1 MKRILRALGR
11 FSARVAVDVTVI
23 LALFVAVAFSATLT
37 LKDGLGNLYTYQ
49 VTVAGVNVISNTALC
64 DSTDGTICAKVS
76 GGGLAIGGQVAA
88 GTAIGGN
95 PLLDGCRA
103 QTAEQTAVLDGRQA
117 NAACD
122 TLGKRITAPYANK
135 ELFLSGKGTQTSTAA
150 TTIIAA
156 QGAGVKI
163 YVTSIQCGNSGSAP
177 STITLNDTSGLVMMN
192 PAGGGF
198 TTSLPVPLVVA
209 ANTALQ
215 FTPSSASTTQ
225 FCNAQG
231 YAGS

>member
-1 MKRILRALGR
+1 MMKRILRGLGR
-11 FSARVAVDVTVI
+11 VAIDVSVL
-23 LALFVAVAFSATLT
+23 LAIFAAIAYSATLT
-37 LKDGLGNLYTYQ
+37 LKDGLNNLYTYQ
-49 VTVAGVNVISNTALC
+49 VTVAGINVISNTAIC
-64 DSTDGTICAKVS
+64 DSTDGTICAKVT
-76 GGGLAIGGQVAA
+76 GGGLSVGGQSAA
-88 GTAIGGN
+88 GTVVSGN
-95 PLLDGCRA
+95 PLLEGCRA

-122 TLGKRITAPYANK
+122 VLGKRIIQPYANK
-135 ELFLSGKGTQTSTAA
+135 ELALSGKGSQVSTTA

-156 QGAGVKI
+156 QGSGVKI
-163 YVTSIQCGNSGSAP
+163 YVTSIQCGNSGASA
-177 STITLNDTSGLVMMN
+177 STIALNDSSALVMMN

-198 TTSLPVPLVVA
+198 TASFPVPLVVA

-225 FCNAQG
+225 TCNAQG

>member
-1 MKRILRALGR
+1 MKRMLRGLGR
-11 FSARVAVDVTVI
+11 FSGRVAVDVTVI
-23 LALFVAVAFSATLT
+23 LAIFAAVAFSATLT
-37 LKDGLGNLYTYQ
+37 LKDGLNNLYTYQ
-49 VTVAGVNVISNTALC
+49 VTVAGLNVISNTAIC
-64 DSTDGTICAKVS
+64 DSTDGTVCAKVA
-76 GGGLAIGGQVAA
+76 GGGLSVGGQSPV
-88 GTAIGGN
+88 GIAITGN

-117 NAACD
+117 IGACD
-122 TLGKRITAPYANK
+122 VLGRRIIAPYANK
-135 ELFLSGKGTQTSTAA
+135 ELFVQGKGTQTSTTA

-163 YVTSIQCGNSGSAP
+163 YVTSIQCGNSGASA
-177 STITLNDTSGLVMMN
+177 STIALNDTSGFTMMN

-198 TTSLPVPLVVA
+198 TTTLPVPLVVA

-225 FCNAQG
+225 ICNAQG

>member
-1 MKRILRALGR
+1 MMKRIFRGLGR
-11 FSARVAVDVTVI
+11 IAIDVSVI
-23 LALFVAVAFSATLT
+23 LAIFAAIAYSATLT

-49 VTVAGVNVISNTALC
+49 VTVAGINVISNTAIC
-64 DSTDGTICAKVS
+64 DSSDGTICAKVT
-76 GGGLAIGGQVAA
+76 GGGLAVGGQSPSGTVVA
-88 GTAIGGN
+88 GN

-103 QTAEQTAVLDGRQA
+103 QTAEQAPVLDGRVA

-122 TLGKRITAPYANK
+122 VLGKRLFMPYANK
-135 ELFLSGKGTQTSTAA
+135 ELFISGKGSQTSTTA

-156 QGAGVKI
+156 QGSGVKI
-163 YVTSIQCGNSGSAP
+163 YVTSIQCGNSGASA
-177 STITLNDTSGLVMMN
+177 STVALNDTSGLVMMN

-198 TTSLPVPLVVA
+198 TASFPVPLVVA

-225 FCNAQG
+225 TCNAQG